1 MRMFMLRLITTVAI
15 TTSLALPAHAV
26 EKQRMEALYEAAQQ
40 FLAAQL
46 ASYGDKAT
54 FELGKLDNRIV
65 LAACAKLD
73 VQLPPGNRL
82 VGNSVLKIQCVSG
95 ARWALNLP
103 IAVNIVSDYWV
114 AARALPGGYE
124 ITESDLE
131 RRSGD
136 LAQLPPSAITDLTQA
151 VGRTVIG
158 GIAAGAPLRSEALR
172 PPYAVKANDY
182 VKVIA
187 RGEGFEVA
195 SEGRAMGNA
204 NEGQMVSVKMASGTV
219 VKGLAR
225 AGGTVEVH
233 F

>member
-1 MRMFMLRLITTVAI
+1 MFMLRLINTVAI
-15 TTSLALPAHAV
+15 ATSLAVPAHAV
-26 EKQRMEALYEAAQQ
+26 EKQRIEALYEAAQQ
-40 FLAAQL
+40 FLSAQL

-65 LAACAKLD
+65 LAPCNKID

-82 VGNSVLKIQCVSG
+82 VGNSVLKIQCTNG
-95 ARWALNLP
+95 GKWALNLP
-103 IAVNIVSDYWV
+103 VAISIQSDYWV

-124 ITESDLE
+124 VTENDLE

-136 LAQLPPSAITDLTQA
+136 LAQLPPSAITDLGQA
-151 VGRTVIG
+151 IGRTVIG

-172 PPYAVKANDY
+172 PPYAVKANDF

-204 NEGQMVSVKMASGTV
+204 NDGQMVSVKMASGNI

-225 AGGTVEVH
+225 AGGLVEVH

>member
-1 MRMFMLRLITTVAI
+1 MFMLRLITTVAI
-15 TTSLALPAHAV
+15 ATSLAAPAHAV
-26 EKQRMEALYEAAQQ
+26 DRQRIEALYEAAQQ
-40 FLAAQL
+40 FLSAQL

-54 FELGKLDNRIV
+54 YELGKLDNRIV
-65 LAACAKLD
+65 LAACAKID

-82 VGNSVLKIQCVSG
+82 LGNSVLKIQCAAG
-95 ARWALNLP
+95 ARWALSLP
-103 IAVNIVSDYWV
+103 VAISVQSDYWV
-114 AARALPGGYE
+114 AARPLPGGYE
-124 ITESDLE
+124 VAENDLE

-136 LAQLPPSAITDLTQA
+136 HAQLPPSAITDLSQA

-172 PPYAVKANDY
+172 PPYAVKANDF

-204 NEGQMVSVKMASGTV
+204 NDGQMVSVKMASGNI

-225 AGGTVEVH
+225 AGGLVEVH